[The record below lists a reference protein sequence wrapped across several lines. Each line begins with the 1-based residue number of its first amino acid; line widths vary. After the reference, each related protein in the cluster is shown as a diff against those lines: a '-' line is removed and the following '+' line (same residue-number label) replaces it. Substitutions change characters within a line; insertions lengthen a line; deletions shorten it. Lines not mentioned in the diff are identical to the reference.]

1 MTETIQYAR
10 RVGGSL
16 MVTLPKEV
24 VELEGIHEGEMLR
37 INIKK
42 VPLDL
47 FGVYPGLGSF
57 NKEDKI
63 DIKWR
68 KFGNHG

>member
-1 MTETIQYAR
+1 MITI
-10 RVGGSL
+10 
-16 MVTLPKEV
+16 PKEV
-24 VELEGIHEGEMLR
+24 AALENVRSGEMVK
-37 INIKK
+37 IEIKK

-47 FGVYPGLGSF
+47 CGAFPSITSF

-68 KFGNHG
+68 KFKHG